1 MTYAEPVGRDL
12 ETRPLSPLAKIE
24 TLASRVRAGDL
35 TEEAALSR
43 IATLV
48 RDRPAGEIYQK
59 PLG

>member
-1 MTYAEPVGRDL
+1 MTQAEPLRRDADAG
-12 ETRPLSPLAKIE
+12 PSPLAQIE
-24 TLASRVRAGDL
+24 ALASRVRAGDL

-48 RDRPAGEIYQK
+48 RDRPMGDIYQK